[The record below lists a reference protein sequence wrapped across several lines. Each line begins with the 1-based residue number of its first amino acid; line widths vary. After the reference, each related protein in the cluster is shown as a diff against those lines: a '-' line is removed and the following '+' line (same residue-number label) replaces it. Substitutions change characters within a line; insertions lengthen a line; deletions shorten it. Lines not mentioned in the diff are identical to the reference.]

1 MTDEVILDCQ
11 ALVCP
16 QPVIRTKD
24 ALANMA
30 VGARLLVIVDNEAAL
45 SNVCRFV
52 ESRGHA
58 VRAEDQGGGVHHL
71 AIRKDVKASA
81 AETSAVVCE
90 PSGPQPLV
98 IYIASEVM
106 GRGDDDLG
114 RVLMG
119 MYFETLSHF
128 ARDISHI
135 IFVNS
140 GVKLAVAGS
149 PALEEL
155 QSLEKMG
162 VKVLSC
168 GTCLNHFG
176 VKEELK
182 VGVLS
187 NMFTILEVLAK
198 AGKTLSP

>member
-1 MTDEVILDCQ
+1 
-11 ALVCP
+11 
-16 QPVIRTKD
+16 
-24 ALANMA
+24 
-30 VGARLLVIVDNEAAL
+30 
-45 SNVCRFV
+45 
-52 ESRGHA
+52 
-58 VRAEDQGGGVHHL
+58 
-71 AIRKDVKASA
+71 
-81 AETSAVVCE
+81 
-90 PSGPQPLV
+90 
-98 IYIASEVM
+98 M